1 MIAIEHLT
9 KVFNVGTVNAVTALR
24 DLSLHLADGE
34 FVTVVGSNGAGK
46 SSLLN
51 SIAGVYAIEHG
62 RIVIDGHDVTTW
74 AEHQRARFIG
84 RVFQN
89 PSDGTAAAMSIEQHL
104 VLAQTRGQAL
114 RLTPGVTR
122 GRRARFR
129 DALATLSMG
138 LENRL
143 QTPVSLLSGGQR
155 QALTL
160 LMATLARPRV
170 LLLDEHTAA
179 LDPGAAAHIMQL
191 TNRLVREQ
199 HLTTLMITHNM
210 GQALACGDRTLM
222 MHRGQV
228 ILDLRGDERTALTVQ
243 DLVNKFAEVRQ
254 EALTDDVLL
263 LGDH

>member
-1 MIAIEHLT
+1 MIAIEDLT
-9 KVFNVGTVNAVTALR
+9 KVFHVGTVNAVTALR

-46 SSLLN
+46 SSLLH
-51 SIAGVYAIEHG
+51 SIAGVYAIEQG

-74 AEHQRARFIG
+74 AEHRRARFIG

-89 PSDGTAAAMSIEQHL
+89 PADGTAAAMSIEQNL

-114 RLTPGVTR
+114 RLTPGVKR
-122 GRRARFR
+122 GRRAQFR
-129 DALATLSMG
+129 AALATLGMG

-143 QTPVSLLSGGQR
+143 QTPVALLSGGQR

-160 LMATLARPRV
+160 LMATLTKPRI

-191 TNRLVREQ
+191 TNRLIREQ
-199 HLTTLMITHNM
+199 HLATLMITHNM
-210 GQALACGDRTLM
+210 GQALAFGDRTLM

-228 ILDLRGDERTALTVQ
+228 ILDLCGEARTGVTVH
-243 DLVNKFAEVRQ
+243 DLINKFADVHQ
-254 EALTDDVLL
+254 GALLDDALL